1 MAGTRGENTCITMHK
16 LLVFFAPLL
25 LIWPHDVADV
35 SQMTDHVANYSF
47 LSLGDSYTIGESVGE
62 ADRWSVQLA
71 GLLRKEGISIDNPAI
86 IARTGWTTA
95 ELQDAIKAS
104 GNQKTYSLVSLL
116 IGVNN
121 QYRGQS
127 ADRYRT
133 EFRTLLQTA
142 IHFAGG
148 KASHVF
154 VLSIPDWG
162 ASPFATGR
170 DKAKIAQEIDL
181 FNTIGKEEC
190 QKAHVAFVD
199 ITPLTRSAAGDVT
212 QFASDGLHYSG
223 KQMKQWAEQALPVAK
238 KLMTQ

>member
-1 MAGTRGENTCITMHK
+1 M
-16 LLVFFAPLL
+16 FFVAPLL
-25 LIWPHDVADV
+25 LTSLLPIPEPT
-35 SQMTDHVANYSF
+35 QMNPSTTLAAYSF

-71 GLLRKEGISIDNPAI
+71 GLLRKEGIDVANPTI

-95 ELQDAIKAS
+95 ELQEAIKAS

-127 ADRYRT
+127 QERYRI
-133 EFRTLLQTA
+133 EFRELLQTA

-148 KASHVF
+148 KAAHVF

-162 ASPFATGR
+162 ASPFAAGR
-170 DKAKIAQEIDL
+170 DNAKIAQEIDQ
-181 FNTIGKEEC
+181 FNTIAKEEC
-190 QKAHVAFVD
+190 QKVHISFVD
-199 ITPLTRSAAGDVT
+199 ITPLTRSAAGDAT

-223 KQMKQWAEQALPVAK
+223 KQMKQWAEKALSIARDLLK
-238 KLMTQ
+238 K